1 MFAVLFSLIAAAS
14 YGVGDFFGA
23 LAARKLHPI
32 SVSLVGHTA
41 STVAASL
48 ALIFIPSIWSAG
60 GTWSGVIAGACEA
73 VGFLVFYYVL
83 AVGPV
88 AIVAPM
94 VSVIYAIVPVA
105 WAVCGGAQLSPL
117 AAAGVALGLGSVVA
131 LSVAPRGGAESAEE
145 LAAAAAAG
153 RKPGINIWLVALATI
168 GGTTWGFATVAL
180 DMAPT
185 AAGATPAVAGA
196 LTALGLVAVVYLF
209 ARGRIPTPF
218 TKDSVRNSMF
228 SGGLFGFANAFI
240 LLALATGALAL
251 VGLLTAMYPLATVLL
266 ARFALKEHIS
276 RWQWVG
282 IFGAVTAAALMS
294 LG

>member
-1 MFAVLFSLIAAAS
+1 MFAIAFSLIAALS
-14 YGVGDFFGA
+14 YGIGDFFGA
-23 LAARKLHPI
+23 LASRKLHPL
-32 SVSLVGHTA
+32 SVSLVGHSA
-41 STVAASL
+41 SSIAAGI
-48 ALIFIPSIWSAG
+48 ALLFIPSAWSTG

-105 WAVCGGAQLSPL
+105 WAVCAGSHLTPL
-117 AAAGVALGLGSVVA
+117 AAAGVALGLASVVA
-131 LSVAPRGGAESAEE
+131 LSVAPKGGAESDDE

-153 RKPGINIWLVALATI
+153 RKPGINLGLVLLATI
-168 GGTTWGFATVAL
+168 GGVTWGFATVAL

-185 AAGATPAVAGA
+185 AAGASPAVAGA
-196 LTALGLVAVVYLF
+196 LTALGLVAVAYVF
-209 ARGRIPTPF
+209 ARGRIRTRF
-218 TKDSVRNSMF
+218 TTDSVRNSML

-276 RWQWVG
+276 RVQWFG
-282 IFGAVTAAALMS
+282 IAGAVTAAALMS
-294 LG
+294 IG

>member
-1 MFAVLFSLIAAAS
+1 MFAVVFSLIAAAS

-32 SVSLVGHTA
+32 SVSLVGHAA
-41 STVAASL
+41 STLAASL
-48 ALIFIPSIWSAG
+48 ALIFIPSLWSAG

-105 WAVCGGAQLSPL
+105 WAVCAGAQLSPL

-131 LSVAPRGGAESAEE
+131 LSVAPKE
-145 LAAAAAAG
+145 LDDPKT
-153 RKPGINIWLVALATI
+153 RINGWLVLLATI

-209 ARGRIPTPF
+209 ARRRIPTPF
-218 TKDSVRNSMF
+218 TKDSVRNSML

-266 ARFALKEHIS
+266 ARFVLKEHIS

-282 IFGAVTAAALMS
+282 IIGAVTAAALMS
-294 LG
+294 IG